1 MRALVQRVSA
11 ASVAIAGRIESQ
23 IGKGLLVFL
32 GVTHTD
38 THADAEKLAL
48 KVIRLRVF
56 PDEAGRMDRDVSYI
70 GGELLIVSQFTLYG
84 DTSKG
89 NRPSFIKA
97 ARPELAQ
104 TLYEHFVKVC
114 QSNVPVATG
123 VFQSHMEVALVNDGP
138 VTLMCYC
145 EG

>member
-23 IGKGLLVFL
+23 IGKGLLVFV

-38 THADAEKLAL
+38 TPAQAEKLAL

-56 PDEAGRMDRDVSYI
+56 PDEVGRMNRDVSEI

-84 DTSKG
+84 DTNKG
-89 NRPSFIKA
+89 NRPSFVKA

-104 TLYEHFVKVC
+104 SLYGHFVKFC

-138 VTLMCYC
+138 VTLMCDS
-145 EG
+145 EA